1 MVMLDRAASHA
12 QDVAL
17 IVEDEPG
24 VATMLA
30 RHLTRAGFAV
40 KEAASIADA
49 MRRARE
55 TSPDILILDLGLSD
69 GDGAEVCRR
78 VREMPS
84 IGDVPILV
92 LTARDEVTTKVMLF
106 ALGADDYVVKP
117 IEPVELVARV
127 HALMRRRQDQ
137 RVTRRVGPLRVA
149 LATGDAWIEERQLEL
164 TTGERSV
171 LVQLARSYPALTP
184 RAALDHVPWRE
195 GEVSSNVTEVLVG
208 RLRQKIAAAGGGVE
222 IRVVRRAGYV
232 LRPIATVGVSYETAT
247 GVPGIPVRDGP
258 ARRSG
263 PRRS

>member
-1 MVMLDRAASHA
+1 MTLDRAAAHT

-24 VATMLA
+24 VAKLLG
-30 RHLTRAGFAV
+30 RHLTRAGFVV
-40 KEAASIADA
+40 KDAASIAEA
-49 MRRARE
+49 IRRVRE

-92 LTARDEVTTKVMLF
+92 LGARAEVTTKVMLF

-117 IEPVELVARV
+117 IEPAELIARV
-127 HALMRRRQDQ
+127 HALMRRRQHQ
-137 RVTRRVGPLRVA
+137 RVTRRIGALRVA
-149 LATGDAWIEERQLEL
+149 LPTGDAWIAERQLEL
-164 TTGERSV
+164 TAGERSV

-184 RAALDHVPWRE
+184 RVTLDHVPWRE

-222 IRVVRRAGYV
+222 IRAVRRAGYV
-232 LRPIATVGVSYETAT
+232 LRPTATAGVSQEAAA
-247 GVPGIPVRDGP
+247 GDPGIPSRDGP

-263 PRRS
+263 ARRA